1 MYLLDSIL
9 VNLNTNIILD
19 IDSSLETCKL
29 DDGSITLFLQNG
41 YGGYQYSIDSGVT
54 FSGTIYSDTLIIDS
68 LSEGNYYLI
77 VRDDSLCTY
86 NYGNIYIGKTPNPKI
101 DSVITKNESCCGFD
115 GEISVFST
123 LSNSIGIYTI
133 DTFNTDQVSSI
144 FDSLTRGTY
153 LIYIED
159 TNSCLDSIEIVLEAR
174 FYSKY

>member
-1 MYLLDSIL
+1 MFEELNEGSYNISISDDLNCVVSLDSIL

-19 IDSSLETCKL
+19 IDTSLETCRL

-41 YGGYQYSIDSGVT
+41 YGGYQYSIDSGST
-54 FSGTIYSDTLIIDS
+54 YSNTIYSDTLIIDS

-101 DSVITKNESCCGFD
+101 DSVIMKNESCCGFD

-123 LSNSIGIYTI
+123 LSNSTGIYTI
-133 DTFNTDQVSSI
+133 
-144 FDSLTRGTY
+144 
-153 LIYIED
+153 
-159 TNSCLDSIEIVLEAR
+159 
-174 FYSKY
+174 